1 MDIQR
6 KQPKNEKEFALNQT
20 IDQGVQEFGETNNHS
35 NEEKPQ
41 NGGEKQISFF
51 AELVKI
57 VLLALLVIVPIRT
70 FIFQP
75 FFVQGASM
83 EPNFHDGEYL
93 IINELGYKK
102 TVVAAGDKEFFT
114 VDSFKDLKRGD
125 PVVFRYPRNPKQ
137 FFIKRIVG
145 LPGETVH
152 IKNSSVTIVNKEHPE
167 GLELNEKE
175 YLPSHVETTG
185 KDEFVLGDND
195 YVVLGDNRS
204 HSSDSRTWGVLP
216 EELIVGKVLLRAW
229 PFSKFSF
236 Y

>member
-1 MDIQR
+1 MDIQI
-6 KQPKNEKEFALNQT
+6 KQPKKGNEFALNQT
-20 IDQGVQEFGETNNHS
+20 IDRGTQDL
-35 NEEKPQ
+35 
-41 NGGEKQISFF
+41 GEKREHEKEKTNKDGGKGISFF

-57 VLLALLVIVPIRT
+57 VLLALLIIVPIRT

-114 VDSFKDLKRGD
+114 VDRFKDLQRGD

-152 IKNSSVTIVNKEHPE
+152 IKNGSVTIINDEYPE

-185 KDEFVLGDND
+185 KDEFVLGDNE

-204 HSSDSRTWGVLP
+204 HSSDSRTWGALSG
-216 EELIVGKVLLRAW
+216 ELIVGKVLLRAW

>member
-1 MDIQR
+1 MDIQK
-6 KQPKNEKEFALNQT
+6 KQYSPDEDYQSTQNINQSQPSQQREPKKKKER
-20 IDQGVQEFGETNNHS
+20 G
-35 NEEKPQ
+35 
-41 NGGEKQISFF
+41 ISFF

-57 VLLALLVIVPIRT
+57 IFLALLIIVPIRT

-102 TVVAAGDKEFFT
+102 TVVAAGEKEFFT
-114 VDSFKDLKRGD
+114 VESFKNLVRGD
-125 PVVFRYPRNPKQ
+125 PVVFRYPRNPRQ

-152 IKNSSVTIVNKEHPE
+152 IKDGKVIIINEDNPR
-167 GLELNEKE
+167 GLELDESE
-175 YLPSHVETTG
+175 YLSSHVETMG
-185 KDEFVLGDND
+185 NREFLLGENE

-204 HSSDSRTWGVLP
+204 HSSDSRTWGTLAGDLV
-216 EELIVGKVLLRAW
+216 VGKVLLRAW
-229 PFSKFSF
+229 PVSKFSF
-236 Y
+236 FQ